1 MQGRAE
7 LRLVTSNK
15 HMVTLFMISLW
26 HPLIL
31 ESPWVRLC
39 LIQQTQKVRDEEHKA
54 KCHQCSKRFWPAG
67 TEEKVFCCCF
77 LEIFFRFCL
86 FKCNKLY
93 RNERKNQSLCHT
105 DTISLCFP
113 G

>member
-39 LIQQTQKVRDEEHKA
+39 LIQQAQKVRDEEHKA
-54 KCHQCSKRFWPAG
+54 NVINVLSAFGLQEQKKRFFAV
-67 TEEKVFCCCF
+67 VF
-77 LEIFFRFCL
+77 
-86 FKCNKLY
+86 
-93 RNERKNQSLCHT
+93 
-105 DTISLCFP
+105 
-113 G
+113 